1 MWTRAELKEKAKS
14 AFKMNYWKTV
24 LVALIL
30 SAVAGTFFG
39 AGAGSAAGSSAGAGY
54 SYSFDGEPPIV
65 ESYELTDEEI
75 DQMVEQYVT
84 NPEAS
89 DDMDISVEE
98 LIEQTGIT
106 PTENGFHFEIGPAQ
120 LFLIG
125 ILGVIV
131 LVFIA
136 IVFAVNAFLINP
148 FVVGVQR
155 FSIRNLNSEAEVKEA
170 AYGFDNNYKQNVKT
184 MFQRDI
190 LILLWSLLFI
200 IPGIVK
206 AYEYRMIPYLLADDP
221 TMTKD
226 RAFAESR
233 AMMHGNK
240 WRAFVLDLSFLGWRL
255 LSVLTLGILEV
266 FYVAPYKFMTDA
278 ALYEALRY
286 GPSAP
291 EFADAGAYAE
301 QIPVPPFATEAGFAP
316 ENPEA

>member
-1 MWTRAELKEKAKS
+1 MWTRKELKDKAK
-14 AFKMNYWKTV
+14 AALKMNYWKTV
-24 LVALIL
+24 LIAFALAL
-30 SAVAGTFFG
+30 VAGGIGASTG
-39 AGAGSAAGSSAGAGY
+39 AAGAGTGGSY
-54 SYSFDGEPPIV
+54 NRYQFDTTQGPIV
-65 ESYELTDEEI
+65 VTEEMTDEEI
-75 DQMVEQYVT
+75 D
-84 NPEAS
+84 AIL
-89 DDMDISVEE
+89 DDLDTEITDPDIPAEE
-98 LIEQTGIT
+98 LIEQVGIT

-131 LVFIA
+131 LVFVA
-136 IVFAVNAFLINP
+136 IVLAVSAFLVNP

-190 LILLWSLLFI
+190 LIFLWSLLFI

-240 WRAFVLDLSFLGWRL
+240 WRAFVLDLSFLGWHL
-255 LSVLTLGILEV
+255 LSLLTLGILEV

-286 GPSAP
+286 GTPAP
-291 EFADAGAYAE
+291 VLTAGNGTYAE
-301 QIPVPPFATEAGFAP
+301 QIPVPPFAAEGGFAP